1 MKPILLSLVPAIKSP
16 HRSLLVIL
24 LVALVLRL
32 FICFLSGFPQ
42 VTSDSLVYM
51 RMAYDII
58 DGTPQSFFP
67 NGFPLLIAAVATVMP
82 PDDDIVLPLMLINV
96 VLSVGVVA
104 LVYGMARPILGERPA
119 QLAAWLTALW
129 PNQLYYV
136 CQVMSDVP
144 AAFFLTAGL
153 FFVLRRQ
160 PLPAGLLLAVA
171 GLLRESLVPV
181 APLIAAMLLLD
192 RLRRREAL
200 LLMTVIACCWAANYA
215 LLATGF
221 VQRSSNVNMN
231 LLIAVND
238 LRTLTLD
245 QALAGYSDEELA
257 HPFSTYVGFAMAHP
271 VEFAQQRLLA
281 LYDLWG
287 PWPDRGDVN
296 SPRSAVVRLVI
307 GLRFAVALL
316 ALAGLWRRRR
326 QITSWIIASPVVVV
340 TAIHVVFFAGQ
351 TRFTLPVEPLV
362 MILAA
367 AGVAD
372 LVRKLD
378 VGRAA
383 VSPR

>member
-1 MKPILLSLVPAIKSP
+1 M
-16 HRSLLVIL
+16 
-24 LVALVLRL
+24 
-32 FICFLSGFPQ
+32 
-42 VTSDSLVYM
+42 
-51 RMAYDII
+51 
-58 DGTPQSFFP
+58 
-67 NGFPLLIAAVATVMP
+67 
-82 PDDDIVLPLMLINV
+82 
-96 VLSVGVVA
+96 
-104 LVYGMARPILGERPA
+104 
-119 QLAAWLTALW
+119 
-129 PNQLYYV
+129 
-136 CQVMSDVP
+136 
-144 AAFFLTAGL
+144 
-153 FFVLRRQ
+153 
-160 PLPAGLLLAVA
+160 
-171 GLLRESLVPV
+171 
-181 APLIAAMLLLD
+181 
-192 RLRRREAL
+192 
-200 LLMTVIACCWAANYA
+200 LMTVIACCWAADYA

-245 QALAGYSDEELA
+245 QALAGFSDEELA
-257 HPFSTYVGFAMAHP
+257 HPFSTYLDFAMAHP

-296 SPRSAVVRLVI
+296 SPRSARVRLVI
-307 GLRFAVALL
+307 GLRFPLALL

-326 QITSWIIASPVVVV
+326 QMTSWIIASPVVVV

-351 TRFTLPVEPLV
+351 PRFTLPVEPLV